1 MLPPA
6 AQHQPIV
13 ASRHRPPLR
22 YAHPPCLH
30 SHVAGAQCAERP
42 CLAHAPP
49 ATAALAPSRA
59 RAASEA
65 DVPRPRVCPLHR
77 RCSLP
82 PPIGRATPLCCPLRY
97 QPHGRLLQV
106 VPILESRL
114 QTRFHAQLSATS
126 EVLPGCQ
133 APSLCGDAA
142 CCSCR
147 CPLALLLTPHQKHW
161 LSTAETLGGGS
172 SSGCKP
178 APNAAR
184 SLIVAHAL
192 SPVHVT
198 QMLHCL
204 LSPGVAWESRE
215 QPKAG
220 ARSSG
225 PAGGRRLQSSSSSH
239 RCPTFL
245 SHPGRV
251 MMSAK
256 LGRPA
261 ASRAFDACLSCSCA
275 SSCRYLRV
283 CSARHAPVKSKT
295 EKTAASQC
303 HDCCKSMPFST
314 HVPHMLHTCPHQSPP
329 ALTPR
334 STYQPITPS
343 EYEPSTE
350 SEHRASSQHV
360 QDLLVR
366 FILPRACFLLC
377 WRRQKHATAGH
388 GGGLGQGGDQGER

>member
-1 MLPPA
+1 M
-6 AQHQPIV
+6 
-13 ASRHRPPLR
+13 
-22 YAHPPCLH
+22 
-30 SHVAGAQCAERP
+30 
-42 CLAHAPP
+42 
-49 ATAALAPSRA
+49 
-59 RAASEA
+59 
-65 DVPRPRVCPLHR
+65 
-77 RCSLP
+77 
-82 PPIGRATPLCCPLRY
+82 
-97 QPHGRLLQV
+97 
-106 VPILESRL
+106 
-114 QTRFHAQLSATS
+114 
-126 EVLPGCQ
+126 
-133 APSLCGDAA
+133 
-142 CCSCR
+142 
-147 CPLALLLTPHQKHW
+147 
-161 LSTAETLGGGS
+161 
-172 SSGCKP
+172 
-178 APNAAR
+178 
-184 SLIVAHAL
+184 
-192 SPVHVT
+192 
-198 QMLHCL
+198 
-204 LSPGVAWESRE
+204 
-215 QPKAG
+215 
-220 ARSSG
+220 
-225 PAGGRRLQSSSSSH
+225 QSSSSSH

-388 GGGLGQGGDQGER
+388 GGGLGQGGDQGERYNSAPGCLSSGGGTGQDAAQSASSRILCAHGFCSVPLVPSLVPLSSLVPPGGTRTLPAAAAQHQSCGLAGRDRPRRLRQRHPRCRRFLPPPRPALVSCLLVYDGAWWPACMVVLGDRALPLCSGLCVRALCLRTVS